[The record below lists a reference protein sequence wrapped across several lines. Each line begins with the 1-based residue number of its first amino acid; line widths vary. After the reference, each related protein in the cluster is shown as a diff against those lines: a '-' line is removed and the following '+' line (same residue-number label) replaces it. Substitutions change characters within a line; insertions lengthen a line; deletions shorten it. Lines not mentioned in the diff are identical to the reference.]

1 MHVGDSKKA
10 LLALL
15 ATVLIVA
22 ACSPGVTATPLPRP
36 TPPPVEAGSCKG
48 TTARTVWLEVQ
59 SPGPGAAGDASSFVS
74 ETTPRILEAIGL
86 EVVGEQDDSDAHLTI
101 TLAQEALGADYLI
114 GEYCYSGARARG
126 ELTFAV
132 AGCEPLRMS
141 LETEYPP
148 PQVIHSCA
156 AEADYA
162 PFGRASPPA
171 LLSGLS
177 EVWGMPVL
185 TRALEDENKW
195 VRYGAVQALA
205 GLGPGEGV
213 VVLLVRAMTDD
224 DEDVRDAA
232 DEALVNMWADAIPQ
246 LVAALGEED
255 SAVAAAAVEALGR
268 MGAESVPALVDALAN
283 EDEAMRK
290 GAARALAEIGA
301 EAVDAVPA
309 LVEAL
314 ADEDDEVR
322 IAAAIALGEIGPGA
336 SDAVPALIDVVDE
349 MGVAAPLA
357 RSALEAITGQDFA
370 FDAEAWQEWWEGQ
383 Q

>member
-15 ATVLIVA
+15 ATVLILA
-22 ACSPGVTATPLPRP
+22 ACSPGATATPPPKP
-36 TPPPVEAGSCKG
+36 TPPPVQAGSCKG
-48 TTARTVWLEVQ
+48 TTAHTVWLEVQ

-86 EVVGEQDDSDAHLTI
+86 DVVGEGDDSDAHLTI

-114 GEYCYSGARARG
+114 GEYCYSGARAWGVLR
-126 ELTFAV
+126 FA
-132 AGCEPLRMS
+132 AAACEPVS
-141 LETEYPP
+141 IALESVYPP
-148 PQVIHSCA
+148 PRVIDGCA
-156 AEADYA
+156 DEAEYA

-177 EVWGMPVL
+177 ELWGMPVL
-185 TRALEDENKW
+185 TQAVKDENKW

-205 GLGPGEGV
+205 ELGPGDGV
-213 VVLLVRAMTDD
+213 VVLLVRAMTDE
-224 DEDVRDAA
+224 DEDVSDAA
-232 DEALVNMWADAIPQ
+232 DEALLSMWVDAIPQ
-246 LVAALGEED
+246 LVAAMSEED
-255 SAVAAAAVEALGR
+255 PAVAAAAVEALGG
-268 MGAESVPALVDALAN
+268 MGAVSVPALVDALSN
-283 EDEAMRK
+283 EDEAVRK

-309 LVEAL
+309 LVETL
-314 ADEDDEVR
+314 ADEDDDVR

-336 SDAVPALIDVVDE
+336 SDAVPALIHVVDE
-349 MGVAAPLA
+349 MGMAAPLA

-370 FDAEAWQEWWEGQ
+370 FDAEAWQEWWEEQ
-383 Q
+383 E